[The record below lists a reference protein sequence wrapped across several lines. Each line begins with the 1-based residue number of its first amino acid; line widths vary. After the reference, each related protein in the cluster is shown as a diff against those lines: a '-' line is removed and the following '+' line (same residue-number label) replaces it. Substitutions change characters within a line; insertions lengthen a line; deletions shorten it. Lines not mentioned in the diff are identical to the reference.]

1 MKKIICGITIFCFA
15 LISQAQDVYFV
26 NPQAQDVYFLNPQQ
40 SLVHLNPSFAGSNDL
55 VRLQSVRRVSNGSTA
70 SPQGQYYACAD
81 VYIKPIKSGFALSNL
96 EDNYINGTL
105 KTRTTA
111 LTYSRRFSVLKN
123 QIKIIPSLQIAYL
136 DQKLDKTR
144 LYVGDPLLQTYGGG
158 PTECHQNVDLRL
170 GLLANVRHFYFGAAL
185 NHFNQPNT
193 LFNTKLP
200 ASFVVHGSF
209 TTRIIPLIIL
219 NVFTQYQQ
227 QDSKNFAQLKVNLV
241 TAGIVYG
248 LSYGSNALGSLNL
261 GYRIRFFTV
270 GVGFEHRF
278 RQSDLWPKNTLE
290 AHLSLN
296 FRNKIL
302 RTSEI
307 TFEAW

>member
-1 MKKIICGITIFCFA
+1 MKKIIGCITIFCFA
-15 LISQAQDVYFV
+15 LISRAQDVYFV
-26 NPQAQDVYFLNPQQ
+26 NPQQ

-55 VRLQSVRRVSNGSTA
+55 VRLQSAYRLINGNTSD
-70 SPQGQYYACAD
+70 PQAQYYACAD

-96 EDNYINGTL
+96 EDNYRNSTL

-111 LTYSRRFSVLKN
+111 LTYSRRFSVLAN

-136 DQKLDKTR
+136 DQTLDKTR
-144 LYVGDPLLQTYGGG
+144 LSINDPLIPNGWGTYGGG
-158 PTECHQNVDLRL
+158 PTERHQNVDLRL
-170 GLLANVRHFYFGAAL
+170 GLLANVRHFYLGAAL

-227 QDSKNFAQLKVNLV
+227 QDSKNFAQLKVSLV